1 MSTEILPGKLSANRI
16 VDAGSTVV
24 IEKKKE
30 KRLRRG
36 TLSLF
41 LLAVGL
47 GAVALASITLLA
59 PVAFYGRVTSPGGID
74 DNSGSSAGGG
84 AAVIPTALGASA
96 TAIDGKGIVIEANAV
111 TKSGEITMTGYSDS
125 SYNTDLRCSI
135 DSLPT
140 YCSGDPVTISGLPT
154 GEHVFTIAEPVRDEL
169 LVHSFSWEISG

>member
-1 MSTEILPGKLSANRI
+1 MTTEILPGKLSANRT
-16 VDAGSTVV
+16 VDAESTVV

-59 PVAFYGRVTSPGGID
+59 PVTFYGRGTSPGGID
-74 DNSGSSAGGG
+74 DNSGSSGGG

-111 TKSGEITMTGYSDS
+111 TKSGEIIMTGYSDS
-125 SYNTDLRCSI
+125 SYSTELRCSI

-140 YCSGDPVTISGLPT
+140 YCSGGPVTITGLPT
-154 GEHVFTIAEPVRDEL
+154 GKHVFTIAEPVRDEL
-169 LVHSFSWEISG
+169 SVHSFSWEILG

>member
-1 MSTEILPGKLSANRI
+1 MSTEILPGKLSANRT
-16 VDAGSTVV
+16 VDAESTVV

-36 TLSLF
+36 TLF
-41 LLAVGL
+41 LLAIGL

-74 DNSGSSAGGG
+74 DNSGSSGDG
-84 AAVIPTALGASA
+84 AAVIPTVLGASA

-111 TKSGEITMTGYSDS
+111 TESGEIIMTGYSDS
-125 SYNTDLRCSI
+125 SYSTELRCSI

-140 YCSGDPVTISGLPT
+140 YCSGGPVTISGLPT

-169 LVHSFSWEISG
+169 SVHSFSWEISG